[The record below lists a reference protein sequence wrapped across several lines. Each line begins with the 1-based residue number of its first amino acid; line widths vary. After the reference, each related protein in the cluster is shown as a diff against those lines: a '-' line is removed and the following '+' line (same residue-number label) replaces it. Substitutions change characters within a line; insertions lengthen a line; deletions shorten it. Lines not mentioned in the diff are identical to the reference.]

1 MSGFWIML
9 TGALVAS
16 CCGILGCFLILRR
29 MALVGDAISHSVLPG
44 IVIAFLISGSRDS
57 FFMLLGAAAIGF
69 VTVFLIQMFQQSG
82 VQSDA
87 SIGVVFTSL
96 FAVGVLLISLNARQV
111 DLDLDCV
118 LYGEIAYVLWNPLVL
133 GGIELGPK
141 AVWLLGITLFVIAVI
156 ITLFYKQFKLCA
168 FDPALAAALGI
179 PVALFHY
186 VLMGLVSMATVSS
199 FESVGAILVVGLL
212 IVPPSTAYLLTD
224 RLGTMIGLS
233 LIIGV
238 ISSVAG
244 YYTAAALDAS
254 IAGCMV
260 CVAGLLFLLT
270 FFFSPSH
277 GVITRKL
284 RQRASITRESY
295 SSSTNPKV
303 KFNPRVKM

>member
-44 IVIAFLISGSRDS
+44 IVIAFLLSGSRDS
-57 FFMLLGAAAIGF
+57 FFMLFGAAAIGF

-96 FAVGVLLISLNARQV
+96 FAAGVLLVSLNAQQV

-118 LYGEIAYVLWNPLVL
+118 LYGEIAYVQWNTLTI
-133 GGIELGPK
+133 GGASLGPK
-141 AVWLLGITLFVIAVI
+141 AVWLLGISLLAIVAVI
-156 ITLFYKQFKLCA
+156 GLFYKQFKICA
-168 FDPALAAALGI
+168 FDPALAAAIGI

-186 VLMGLVSMATVSS
+186 TLMGLVSLATVSS

-212 IVPPSTAYLLTD
+212 IVPPATAYLLTD
-224 RLGTMIGLS
+224 RLSTMIGLS
-233 LIIGV
+233 LLIGL
-238 ISSVAG
+238 ISSVGG

-260 CVAGLLFLLT
+260 SVAGALFVLAFL
-270 FFFSPSH
+270 FSPSQ
-277 GVITRKL
+277 GYVFRKL
-284 RQRASITRESY
+284 RQRSADVREA
-295 SSSTNPKV
+295 
-303 KFNPRVKM
+303 F